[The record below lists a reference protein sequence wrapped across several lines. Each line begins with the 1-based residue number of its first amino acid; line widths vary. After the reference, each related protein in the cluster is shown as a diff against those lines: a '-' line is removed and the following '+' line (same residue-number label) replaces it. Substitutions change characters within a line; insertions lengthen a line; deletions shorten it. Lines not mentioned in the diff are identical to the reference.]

1 MKANHFRALLL
12 CGSILPRGVIFA
24 DAGPAEQVLDNLRTQ
39 LDGLHAETEAL
50 IAAADTENR
59 DLKDEELAKIE
70 ANRIAAEK
78 IGRQIQAREAAAN
91 VRAGVGRRSAAEP
104 QDGTRD
110 NRRVTPTQPRPADAG
125 KFGFKSFGEFALTVK
140 SAGGDAPDQSAVTR
154 LQNALTTYG
163 NEGTGADGGFLV
175 PPDFRREVAVK
186 VMGEESLISRTDRM
200 TTSTNSIVIPTDETT
215 PWGTTG
221 VQAYWESE
229 AGQKTQSK
237 PVFGQNSIRL
247 NKLIALVPVTDEMM
261 ADAPQIDGY
270 LRRKVP
276 EAMTSKLNTALTFGT
291 GVGQP
296 LGMLSGPALITV
308 LKETSQAA
316 DTILFNNIVNMYSRM
331 AAGSIPKS
339 IWLINQSIIPQLLT
353 MRFDATSTI
362 PIPVYMP
369 PTGAA
374 GAPFGTLLG
383 RPILP
388 LEAMKALGD
397 LGDIA
402 LVDPSQYMTVTK
414 GQDIQTDVS
423 IHLFFDY
430 DVTAFRF
437 VFRVAGQ
444 PWWKTAITP
453 QAEGAPTLGHF
464 ITLEARG

>member
-1 MKANHFRALLL
+1 MKTNVRAEML

-24 DAGPAEQVLDNLRTQ
+24 DAGSSEQVLENLRSQ
-39 LDGLHAETEAL
+39 LDALHADTEAL
-50 IAAADTENR
+50 IASADAENR
-59 DLKDEELAKIE
+59 DLTDAELAKIE
-70 ANRIAAEK
+70 ANRVAAEK
-78 IGRQIQAREAAAN
+78 LGRQVQAREAAVAA
-91 VRAGVGRRSAAEP
+91 RPGRRSGAEP
-104 QDGTRD
+104 ENSGGQ
-110 NRRVTPTQPRPADAG
+110 RRATPTAVRPADAG
-125 KFGFKSFGEFALTVK
+125 RFGFKNLGEFALTVK
-140 SAGGDAPDQSAVTR
+140 AAGGDAPNQEATAR

-186 VMGEESLISRTDRM
+186 IFGEESLLTRTDRM

-247 NKLIALVPVTDEMM
+247 NKLIALVPVTDEML
-261 ADAPQIDGY
+261 ADGPQIDGY

-276 EAMTSKLNTALTFGT
+276 EVMVAKLNTALVFGT

-296 LGMLSGPALITV
+296 LGMLAGPALITV
-308 LKETSQAA
+308 TKETSQPA
-316 DTILFNNIVNMYSRM
+316 DTVWFNNIVSMYSRM
-331 AAGSIPKS
+331 AAGSVARS
-339 IWLINQSIIPQLLT
+339 LWLINQSIIPQLLT
-353 MRFDATSTI
+353 MRFDATSTV

-374 GAPFGTLLG
+374 GAPYGTLLG

-402 LVDPSQYMTVTK
+402 FVDPSQYMTVTK

-444 PWWKTAITP
+444 PWWKTVITP
-453 QAEGAPTLGHF
+453 QSSGAPTLGHF